1 MLFPKDIEGK
11 LGFDKVRELVKG
23 RCRSQLGS
31 EMVDRLRFIS
41 EFDLIRK
48 LLNQTDEFRRLLQ
61 AEEAFPSEYYLDVRP
76 SLEKARVEGSFLDE
90 RQLRNISLS
99 LATINNSVK
108 FLRSRQESYPFL
120 FALTDDLDVSIDLVA
135 SVDRKIDD
143 EPRVKDNASQELQ
156 RIRRGLSQKH
166 QQVRK
171 TLESEFR
178 SAAREGFIPDGAS
191 ITVRDG
197 RMVIPV
203 ASEYKRRV
211 KGFVHDESSTGQT
224 VFIEPASVL
233 EGNNELRELEYA
245 EKREIIKIL
254 TELTDS
260 LRAHLPSLKK
270 AYRFLGLIDF
280 IQAKARIAMELG
292 AIMPSIKNEPFL
304 SWEGARHPLLYLSH
318 RKQNKEVVPLN
329 IRLNEQQR
337 ILIISGP
344 NAGGKSVC
352 LKTVGLLQLMLQSG
366 LLVPVEERSEFGIF
380 EDVFIDIG
388 DEQSIENDLST
399 YSSHLSNM
407 KFFMKHCGQ
416 ESLCLIDE
424 FGTGTDPQFGGAIA
438 EAVLK
443 EMKNRRTFGVITTHY
458 SNIKNYAENEEGLIN
473 GAMKFDM
480 THLQP
485 LYMLEVGKPGSSFS
499 LEIARKIGIPG
510 EVIQYAREAI
520 GNKAID
526 VDNLLL
532 KLERQK
538 QKIVE
543 RDRKLK
549 EKEQEV
555 NQLQSKYRS
564 LTEEL
569 EVSKKS
575 IINKA
580 KQEAASL
587 LKETNRE
594 IEKTIRHIKENK
606 AEKKETRKVRQKLS
620 DLRDKVDK
628 PSVKEPEIR
637 VVAGEIGVGDAVR
650 ILGQEVAGEVLS
662 LKGKAAEVQFG
673 DLKSTVKLSR
683 LEKVSKGQS
692 KKINKQRYSGT
703 KGIDLNQK
711 LSTFSS
717 TLDVRGKRAEEVF
730 SLVDRFIDD
739 ALLFNI
745 DEVRILH
752 GKGDG
757 VLRQVIRDHLRKLN
771 VAEIIADEHVERGGA
786 GISVVQLK

>member
-23 RCRSQLGS
+23 RCRSPLGS

-41 EFDLIRK
+41 EFDLISK

-76 SLEKARVEGSFLDE
+76 SLDKARVEGSFLDE

-99 LATINNSVK
+99 LATINGSVK
-108 FLRSRQESYPFL
+108 FLKSRQESYPFL

-135 SVDRKIDD
+135 AIDRKIDD
-143 EPRVKDNASQELQ
+143 EPRVKDSASQELQ
-156 RIRRGLSQKH
+156 RIRRSLSQKH

-260 LRAHLPSLKK
+260 LRDHLPSLKK

-280 IQAKARIAMELG
+280 IQAKARIAMELE
-292 AIMPSIKNEPFL
+292 AILPSIKNKQFL

-443 EMKNRRTFGVITTHY
+443 DMKNRRTFGVITTHY

-485 LYMLEVGKPGSSFS
+485 LYMLEMGKPGSSFS

-628 PSVKEPEIR
+628 PAVKEPEIR
-637 VVAGEIGVGDAVR
+637 VVEGEIGVGDAVR

-673 DLKSTVKLSR
+673 DLKSTVKLNR

-703 KGIDLNQK
+703 KGINLNQK

-739 ALLFNI
+739 ALLFGR

-757 VLRQVIRDHLRKLN
+757 VLRKLIRDQLKNSDL
-771 VAEIIADEHVERGGA
+771 IAHTEDEHIERGGT
-786 GISVVQLK
+786 GITVVKMK